1 MLPDNF
7 NCWLFCSMV
16 DCPRLPQAQC
26 KSIRICCHGDQ
37 AGHLTNIALYVT
49 VVEIHT
55 ALSSMRLYVGIV
67 VLQVVQ
73 HSWVAI
79 GR

>member
-37 AGHLTNIALYVT
+37 AGHMTNVALYVT
-49 VVEIHT
+49 VVNIHT
-55 ALSSMRLYVGIV
+55 LLSDLDVCTSGLLCSRSFSTPG
-67 VLQVVQ
+67 
-73 HSWVAI
+73 S
-79 GR
+79 R